1 MYYVRRST
9 EANFTPFIAEIE
21 QAAPPKR
28 FSTPSFTPF
37 KGDSDPESHLK
48 HFKSVMILH
57 KADDALMCGV
67 FVITLREAAQDWFH
81 TLPSGRSAALMS
93 WLTSSPKS
101 TPPTGRSRRIQTTC
115 TTCAKSPT
123 NPFEITSRDSKQKR
137 PTSSDGFS
145 NKNKDK
151 RRPHPQGENYT
162 KFTIPIHQILAQV
175 KNKPWVRRPPPLKGD
190 PDKRDINKYCAFH
203 GTHGHTTNNCFA
215 WKAHLEELVREGHC
229 TEFVAKQAI
238 QRIEERDTA
247 KEPPQ
252 KVIRINTILADA
264 KESGLTS
271 KEKKRKIKQAA
282 MISQVT
288 TDLPP
293 AEDDPVIGFR
303 KKDLIGLDTPHN
315 DALVISIQIAQAV
328 VDRIHADEGS
338 AANILQL
345 AVIQQMG
352 LETKINKSARS
363 LTGFNGAT
371 TVTVGTIDLDVY
383 SPPVVSLQ
391 TFMVINEV
399 SPYNGIL
406 GRPWIGKINAITSAT
421 HQKIRYPIPG
431 GGIGQIN
438 SDQVMARKRSAQG
451 LKKSKQVQFL
461 PVSQADL
468 KEQSK
473 RQDQA
478 GEISPEVFPE
488 EGWKPEEDVELILL
502 DPDQPDKT
510 ARIGS
515 RLSSDEKVELTTFL
529 QNNRDMFAW
538 SPSDMPGIDPNM
550 PGIDPNIIC
559 HRLHVNPACKPVA
572 QKRRTFAPERIA
584 IIEAEIDKLLAAG
597 FIEEVSYSEWLANVV
612 LVAKQEKG
620 KWRVCVDYTD
630 LNKACPKD
638 NFPLPRID
646 QLVDSTSGNQLLSFM
661 DAYSGYNQILMHDD
675 DKAKTSFIIERGT
688 YCYKVMPFG
697 LKNAGATYQRLVNKI
712 FKEQIGKTMEVYVD
726 DMLVKAP
733 KRADHLKNLTEAFSL
748 LRQYRMKLNPSKC
761 TFGVSSGR
769 FLGYLVTQRGI
780 EAHPRQIKAILEMK
794 SPSTV
799 KEIQSLTGRAAA
811 LNRFLSRSTDKC
823 KPFFKALKKGQR
835 DKWDEECEAAFQSLK
850 AYLTSPPL
858 LSKPIPGEDLFVY
871 LAVSNSAVSS
881 ALIREELG
889 AQHPVFYTSKALLDA
904 ETRYPKLEK
913 LILALVVS
921 ARKLRPYYQAHR
933 VIVMTDFPLRSILHS
948 PDASQRLMKWA
959 IELSQYDLLYRPKTA
974 IKVQILADFV
984 VEFTPSAEEEK
995 WVDKRKES
1003 SKADETSAKPSQPR
1017 DVWQLRVDGASNQ
1030 KGAGAGVVIITPEGT
1045 LLEQAITLG
1054 FPASNNEAEYEALL
1068 AGLRL
1073 AKELAIKKLA
1083 IYSDSQ
1089 LITNQASGEYMAK
1102 HPRMILYL
1110 DKVQELL
1117 KAFPTFTIQQV
1128 PRAENAHADA
1138 LASLGSALDT
1148 QFRRS
1153 IPVEHLGRPSI
1164 EEVEPIDTMQID
1176 EDPSWQDPIV
1186 DYLINGN
1193 LPTDKSEARK
1203 VQQKAAR
1210 YYMHS
1215 NKLIRRSYSGPHLT
1229 CIKYPQTLEVL
1240 CQIHDGECGNH
1251 SGGRSLAQ
1259 KALNIGYFWPTM
1271 RHDSAEYVKKCDR
1284 CQRYKPIPNLPA
1296 EVYHPQNNPWPFMQW
1311 AIDLVGPLP
1320 PAPAKKE
1327 MMIVATDYFTK
1338 WIEAEALSSTKEADV
1353 ERFIWRNIIC
1363 RFGCP
1368 QSLVTDNGSQFIGK
1382 QITAFFAKYKIK
1394 QHLSTPRYPQGN
1406 GQAEASNKVILDC
1419 LKKRL
1424 EGAEGK
1430 WVDELP
1436 GVLWAYRTTKRRST
1450 GETPFSLAYGTEAI
1464 IPPHITVPSISLEVG
1479 SVDQNSEQ
1487 MRLNLDLL
1495 EGEREK
1501 TIIRVASYQQQLKS
1515 YYDKRAKVRQFRPG
1529 DLVLRKAFI
1538 TAPRQ
1543 GSKKMN
1549 PNWEG
1554 PYVISRSGGRGSY
1567 TLDTMDGKQIPRQWN
1582 AHHLRKY
1589 FP

>member
-1 MYYVRRST
+1 
-9 EANFTPFIAEIE
+9 
-21 QAAPPKR
+21 
-28 FSTPSFTPF
+28 
-37 KGDSDPESHLK
+37 
-48 HFKSVMILH
+48 
-57 KADDALMCGV
+57 
-67 FVITLREAAQDWFH
+67 
-81 TLPSGRSAALMS
+81 
-93 WLTSSPKS
+93 
-101 TPPTGRSRRIQTTC
+101 
-115 TTCAKSPT
+115 
-123 NPFEITSRDSKQKR
+123 
-137 PTSSDGFS
+137 
-145 NKNKDK
+145 
-151 RRPHPQGENYT
+151 
-162 KFTIPIHQILAQV
+162 
-175 KNKPWVRRPPPLKGD
+175 
-190 PDKRDINKYCAFH
+190 
-203 GTHGHTTNNCFA
+203 
-215 WKAHLEELVREGHC
+215 
-229 TEFVAKQAI
+229 
-238 QRIEERDTA
+238 
-247 KEPPQ
+247 
-252 KVIRINTILADA
+252 
-264 KESGLTS
+264 
-271 KEKKRKIKQAA
+271 
-282 MISQVT
+282 
-288 TDLPP
+288 
-293 AEDDPVIGFR
+293 
-303 KKDLIGLDTPHN
+303 
-315 DALVISIQIAQAV
+315 
-328 VDRIHADEGS
+328 
-338 AANILQL
+338 
-345 AVIQQMG
+345 
-352 LETKINKSARS
+352 
-363 LTGFNGAT
+363 
-371 TVTVGTIDLDVY
+371 
-383 SPPVVSLQ
+383 
-391 TFMVINEV
+391 
-399 SPYNGIL
+399 
-406 GRPWIGKINAITSAT
+406 
-421 HQKIRYPIPG
+421 
-431 GGIGQIN
+431 
-438 SDQVMARKRSAQG
+438 
-451 LKKSKQVQFL
+451 
-461 PVSQADL
+461 
-468 KEQSK
+468 
-473 RQDQA
+473 
-478 GEISPEVFPE
+478 
-488 EGWKPEEDVELILL
+488 
-502 DPDQPDKT
+502 PDKT

-538 SPSDMPGIDPNM
+538 SPSDMPGIDPN
-550 PGIDPNIIC
+550 IIC

-572 QKRRTFAPERIA
+572 QKRRNFAPERIA

-712 FKEQIGKTMEVYVD
+712 FKEQIGKTMEVYMD

-733 KRADHLKNLTEAFSL
+733 RRADHLKNLTEAFSL

-889 AQHPVFYTSKALLDA
+889 AQHPVFYT
-904 ETRYPKLEK
+904 
-913 LILALVVS
+913 
-921 ARKLRPYYQAHR
+921 HR
-933 VIVMTDFPLRSILHS
+933 HD
-948 PDASQRLMKWA
+948 RLMKWA
-959 IELSQYDLLYRPKTA
+959 IELSQYDLLYRPKAA
-974 IKVQILADFV
+974 IKAQILADFV
-984 VEFTPSAEEEK
+984 VEFTPSAEGEK

-1003 SKADETSAKPSQPR
+1003 SKADETSAEPSQPR

-1030 KGAGAGVVIITPEGT
+1030 KGAGAGVVIITPDGT

-1176 EDPSWQDPIV
+1176 EDPSWQDPII
-1186 DYLINGN
+1186 DYLVNGN
-1193 LPTDKSEARK
+1193 LPADKSEARK

-1271 RHDSAEYVKKCDR
+1271 RHDSAEY
-1284 CQRYKPIPNLPA
+1284 
-1296 EVYHPQNNPWPFMQW
+1296 
-1311 AIDLVGPLP
+1311 
-1320 PAPAKKE
+1320 
-1327 MMIVATDYFTK
+1327 
-1338 WIEAEALSSTKEADV
+1338 
-1353 ERFIWRNIIC
+1353 
-1363 RFGCP
+1363 
-1368 QSLVTDNGSQFIGK
+1368 
-1382 QITAFFAKYKIK
+1382 YKIK

-1479 SVDQNSEQ
+1479 SIDQNSE
-1487 MRLNLDLL
+1487 
-1495 EGEREK
+1495 
-1501 TIIRVASYQQQLKS
+1501 
-1515 YYDKRAKVRQFRPG
+1515 
-1529 DLVLRKAFI
+1529 
-1538 TAPRQ
+1538 
-1543 GSKKMN
+1543 
-1549 PNWEG
+1549 
-1554 PYVISRSGGRGSY
+1554 
-1567 TLDTMDGKQIPRQWN
+1567 
-1582 AHHLRKY
+1582 
-1589 FP
+1589 